1 MKPTITWIV
10 LANARTARVVTH
22 QGPGKGL
29 TALAGKTWQAAEASV
44 PRDRTGVGH
53 SSAGP
58 GVAAVE
64 QSDAKLI
71 NDTRFAKEIV
81 AQIAKD
87 YLVKKFNRLILVS
100 GPHMMGLLRAEID
113 GPLSAALLGEIPK
126 DLSAQS
132 LDQIE
137 THLGE
142 LIAI

>member
-10 LANARTARVVTH
+10 LANARSARVVTH

-29 TALAGKTWQAAEASV
+29 TALLGKNWHAAEVSM
-44 PRDRTGVGH
+44 PRDKAGVGH

-81 AQIAKD
+81 TQLSKDHQAKKYD
-87 YLVKKFNRLILVS
+87 RLILVS
-100 GPHMMGLLRAEID
+100 GPHMLGLLRAEI
-113 GPLSAALLGEIPK
+113 GGSLSAALIGEIPK
-126 DLSAQS
+126 DLSVQS

>member
-10 LANARTARVVTH
+10 LANARTARIVTH
-22 QGPGKGL
+22 QGPGNGL

-44 PRDRTGVGH
+44 PRDRAGVGH

-64 QSDAKLI
+64 QSDAKLV
-71 NDTRFAKEIV
+71 NDRRFAKEII

-87 YLVKKFNRLILVS
+87 YLVKRFNRLILVS

-126 DLSAQS
+126 DLSSQS